1 MATYAIGDVQGCFS
15 AMQRLL
21 DNIRFDAARDRLWF
35 VGDLV
40 NRGPDSLATLRFV
53 KNLGDR
59 AITVLGNHDLHLL
72 MVAEDCAKPLKND
85 TLQEVLEAP
94 DRKEL
99 LDWLRCQRMMYADG
113 GFVMVHAGLLPSWS
127 LEKALSLA
135 REVEDALRGENYRE
149 LVERMYGNHP
159 PQWRDDLTGIDRLR
173 VIINAMTRLRVCT
186 EQGVMEF
193 AHKGKPENAPHGYL
207 PWYDVPG
214 RVNRDATIICGHW
227 SALGLFL
234 RDNLLALDTGC
245 LWGGNLSAVCL
256 ENRRVFQVSCY
267 EQKGSTGWQ

>member
-15 AMQRLL
+15 ALQRLL
-21 DNIRFDAARDRLWF
+21 DKIRFDAARDRLWC

-99 LDWLRCQRMMYADG
+99 LDWLRCQRMMYTDG

-127 LEKALSLA
+127 VEKALSLA

-186 EQGVMEF
+186 QQGVMEF

-234 RDNLLALDTGC
+234 RDDVLALDTGC

-256 ENRRVFQVSCY
+256 ENRRVFQVSCD

>member
-21 DNIRFDAARDRLWF
+21 DKIRFDAARDRLWF

-40 NRGPDSLATLRFV
+40 NRGPDSLAILRFV
-53 KNLGDR
+53 KNLGER

-72 MVAEDCAKPLKND
+72 MVAEGCAKPLKND

-99 LDWLRCQRMMYADG
+99 LDWLRCQRMMYASD

-127 LEKALSLA
+127 VEKALSLA

>member
-1 MATYAIGDVQGCFS
+1 MATYTLGDVQGCFS
-15 AMQRLL
+15 ALQRLL
-21 DNIRFDAARDRLWF
+21 DKIRFDAARDRLWF

-40 NRGPDSLATLRFV
+40 NRGPDSLAVLRFV

-59 AITVLGNHDLHLL
+59 AVAVLGNHDLHLL

-127 LEKALSLA
+127 VEKALSLA
-135 REVEDALRGENYRE
+135 REVEDALRGENYRK
-149 LVERMYGNHP
+149 LVKRMYGNHP

-193 AHKGKPENAPHGYL
+193 AHKGKPENAPRGHL

-214 RVNRDATIICGHW
+214 RANRDATIICGHW
-227 SALGLFL
+227 SALGLLL
-234 RDNLLALDTGC
+234 RDDVLALDTGC

-256 ENRRVFQVSCY
+256 ENRRVFQVSCD

>member
-15 AMQRLL
+15 ALQRLL
-21 DNIRFDAARDRLWF
+21 DKIRFDAARDRLWF

-59 AITVLGNHDLHLL
+59 AISVLGNHDLHLL

-127 LEKALSLA
+127 VEKALSLA

-173 VIINAMTRLRVCT
+173 LIINAMTRLRVCT

-256 ENRRVFQVSCY
+256 ENRRVFQVSCD

>member
-1 MATYAIGDVQGCFS
+1 
-15 AMQRLL
+15 MQQLL
-21 DNIRFDAARDRLWF
+21 GKVRFDAARDRLWF

-59 AITVLGNHDLHLL
+59 AVAVLGNHDLHLL
-72 MVAEDCAKPLKND
+72 MVAEGCAKPLKND

-113 GFVMVHAGLLPSWS
+113 GFVMVHAGLLPAWS
-127 LEKALSLA
+127 VEKALSLA

-173 VIINAMTRLRVCT
+173 VIINAMTRLRLCT

-256 ENRRVFQVSCY
+256 ENRRVFQVSCD

>member
-21 DNIRFDAARDRLWF
+21 DKIRFDAARDRLWF

-59 AITVLGNHDLHLL
+59 AVAVLGNHDLHLL
-72 MVAEDCAKPLKND
+72 MVAEGCATPLKND
-85 TLQEVLEAP
+85 TLQQVLETP

-99 LDWLRCQRMMYADG
+99 LDWLRRQRMMYADG

-127 LEKALSLA
+127 VEKALSLA

-227 SALGLFL
+227 SALGLLL
-234 RDNLLALDTGC
+234 RDDVLALDTGC

-256 ENRRVFQVSCY
+256 ENRRVFQVSCD

>member
-15 AMQRLL
+15 ALQRLL
-21 DNIRFDAARDRLWF
+21 DKIRFDAARDRLWF

-40 NRGPDSLATLRFV
+40 NRGPDSLAILRFV
-53 KNLGDR
+53 KNLGYR
-59 AITVLGNHDLHLL
+59 AVTVLGNHDLHLL
-72 MVAEDCAKPLKND
+72 MVAEGCAKPLKND
-85 TLQEVLEAP
+85 TLQEVLEAS

-99 LDWLRCQRMMYADG
+99 LDWLRGQHMMYASD

-127 LEKALSLA
+127 VEKALSLA
-135 REVEDALRGENYRE
+135 REVEDALRGGNYRE
-149 LVERMYGNHP
+149 LVVRMYGNQP
-159 PQWRDDLTGIDRLR
+159 LQWRDDLRGLDRLR

-193 AHKGKPENAPHGYL
+193 AHKGKPENAPPGYL

-227 SALGLFL
+227 SALGLLL
-234 RDNLLALDTGC
+234 RENLLALDTGC

-256 ENRRVFQVSCY
+256 ENRRVFQVSCD
-267 EQKGSTGWQ
+267 EQKGSTGRQ

>member
-15 AMQRLL
+15 ALQRML
-21 DNIRFDAARDRLWF
+21 DKIRFDVARDQLWF

-40 NRGPDSLATLRFV
+40 NRGPDSLAILRFV

-59 AITVLGNHDLHLL
+59 AVTVLGNHDLHLL
-72 MVAEDCAKPLKND
+72 MVAEGCAQPLKND
-85 TLQEVLEAP
+85 TLREVLEAP

-99 LDWLRCQRMMYADG
+99 LNWLRCQRMMYSRD

-127 LEKALSLA
+127 VEKALSLA
-135 REVEDALRGENYRE
+135 REVKDALRGENYHE
-149 LVERMYGNHP
+149 LAARMYGNQP
-159 PQWRDDLTGIDRLR
+159 LQWRDDLSGMDRLR

-186 EQGVMEF
+186 ADGVMEF
-193 AHKGKPENAPHGYL
+193 AYKGKPENSPPGYL

-214 RVNRDATIICGHW
+214 RMNRDATIICGHW
-227 SALGLFL
+227 SALGLLL
-234 RDNLLALDTGC
+234 RDDLLALDTGC

-256 ENRRVFQVSCY
+256 ENRRLFQVSCD
-267 EQKGSTGWQ
+267 EQKGSGDWQ

>member
-15 AMQRLL
+15 AMQQLL
-21 DNIRFDAARDRLWF
+21 GKVRFDAARDRLWF

-59 AITVLGNHDLHLL
+59 AVAVLGNHDLHLL
-72 MVAEDCAKPLKND
+72 MVAEGCAKPLKND

-113 GFVMVHAGLLPSWS
+113 GFVMVHAGLLPAWS
-127 LEKALSLA
+127 VEKALSLA

-173 VIINAMTRLRVCT
+173 VIINAMTRLRLCT

-256 ENRRVFQVSCY
+256 ENRRVFQVSCD

>member
-1 MATYAIGDVQGCFS
+1 
-15 AMQRLL
+15 MQRLL
-21 DNIRFDAARDRLWF
+21 DKIRFDAARDRLWF

-40 NRGPDSLATLRFV
+40 NRGPDSLAILRFV

-59 AITVLGNHDLHLL
+59 AVTVLGNHDLHLL
-72 MVAEDCAKPLKND
+72 MVAEGCAKPLKND

-99 LDWLRCQRMMYADG
+99 LDWLRFQCMMYASD

-127 LEKALSLA
+127 VEKALSLA

-149 LVERMYGNHP
+149 LVERMYGNQP
-159 PQWRDDLTGIDRLR
+159 LQWRDNLTGMDRLR

>member
-15 AMQRLL
+15 ALQRLL
-21 DNIRFDAARDRLWF
+21 DKIRFDAARDRLWF

-40 NRGPDSLATLRFV
+40 NRGPDSLAVLRFV

-59 AITVLGNHDLHLL
+59 AVAVLGNHDLHLL

-99 LDWLRCQRMMYADG
+99 LDWLRCQRIMYTDC

-127 LEKALSLA
+127 VEKALSLA

-186 EQGVMEF
+186 ERGVMEF
-193 AHKGKPENAPHGYL
+193 AHKGKPENAPRGYL

-214 RVNRDATIICGHW
+214 RANRDATIICGHW
-227 SALGLFL
+227 SALGLLL
-234 RDNLLALDTGC
+234 RDDVLALDTGC

-256 ENRRVFQVSCY
+256 ENRRVFQVSCD

>member
-15 AMQRLL
+15 ALQRLL
-21 DNIRFDAARDRLWF
+21 DKIRFDTARDQLWF

-40 NRGPDSLATLRFV
+40 NRGPDSLAILRFV
-53 KNLGDR
+53 KNLGNR
-59 AITVLGNHDLHLL
+59 AVTVLGNHDLHLL
-72 MVAEDCAKPLKND
+72 TIAEGCGMPLKND
-85 TLQEVLEAP
+85 TLREVLEAP

-99 LDWLRCQRMMYADG
+99 LDWLRWQRMIYASD

-127 LEKALSLA
+127 VEKALSLA

-149 LVERMYGNHP
+149 LVARMYGNQP
-159 PQWRDDLTGIDRLR
+159 LQWRDDLRGLDRLR

-193 AHKGKPENAPHGYL
+193 SHKGKPENAPPGYM
-207 PWYDVPG
+207 PWYDVPV

-227 SALGLFL
+227 SALGLLL
-234 RDNLLALDTGC
+234 RDDLLALDTGC

-256 ENRRVFQVSCY
+256 ENRRLFQVSCD
-267 EQKGSTGWQ
+267 EQKGSADRQ